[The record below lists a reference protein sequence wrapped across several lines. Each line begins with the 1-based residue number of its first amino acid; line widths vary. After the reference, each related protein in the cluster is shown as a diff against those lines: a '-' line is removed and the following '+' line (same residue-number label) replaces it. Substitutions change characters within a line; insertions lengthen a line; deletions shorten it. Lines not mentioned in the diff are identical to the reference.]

1 MRSVSRFE
9 LLAVSVLVVGGLLG
23 SAPNPAHAQQTTTR
37 SAELD
42 APYVAVGED
51 GAALRCGAGTTWYI
65 VDRLK
70 PGVLLRVEGEEDN
83 WLRVEYPRG
92 MSAVVKAH
100 EGEHDPKKGIV
111 TLTRNSALWALDD
124 KDPYIESCYKRIF
137 REKLLTA
144 GTTLKY
150 IGPVQDRRG
159 NLAGFEVEAPR
170 GATGYVLPADVRQAT
185 EQELQALRAARA
197 AEKVSM
203 PQSTADTPAE
213 TEQVQTA
220 EEPDATPE
228 TPRTRVEV
236 VETEVIEEE
245 PSEEPIEPAVATDLA
260 SHDATLDDLDEA
272 FMRLQRQSL
281 EEAEFGPLIDE
292 YTALRERLPD
302 EPGADVTRAYIDAR
316 IELLTIRSEVQNKL
330 RRLAEVREESKTAR
344 ADFDALVASM
354 TDAQSYT
361 AVGRLMPSAIYNGNR
376 LPRMYRVQSI
386 GSGGRTIAYVLPG
399 PDMPLEGML
408 GSIVGVRGMMEAETS
423 ARVRVIRP
431 ETVDLLRSG
440 AAAAEVEQR

>member
-1 MRSVSRFE
+1 MSRSE
-9 LLAVSVLVVGGLLG
+9 LLAVSVLIVGGLLG
-23 SAPNPAHAQQTTTR
+23 IAPVPAHAQQTTTR

-51 GAALRCGAGTTWYI
+51 GAALRCGAGTTWYV

-100 EGEHDPKKGIV
+100 EGEHDPEKGTV

-124 KDPYIESCYKRIF
+124 TDPYIESCYKRIF

-150 IGPVQDRRG
+150 VGPVQDRRG

-197 AEKVSM
+197 AEKVSL
-203 PQSTADTPAE
+203 PQDPAEELAETQGE
-213 TEQVQTA
+213 TEQIR
-220 EEPDATPE
+220 EEPAATPPA
-228 TPRTRVEV
+228 PRTRVEV

-245 PSEEPIEPAVATDLA
+245 PYTEPAAPASATDLA
-260 SHDATLDDLDEA
+260 SQDATLDDLDEA
-272 FMRLQRQSL
+272 FARLQRQSL

-302 EPGADVTRAYIDAR
+302 EPGTDVTRAYIDAR
-316 IELLTIRSEVQNKL
+316 IELLTMRSEVQDKL
-330 RRLAEVREESKTAR
+330 RRLAAVREESKTAR
-344 ADFDALVASM
+344 AELDALVASM